1 MKELIFTLILA
12 VVACLLLVVLIYI
25 NHLEKYKKSA
35 YAKLVRLS
43 EEYFQ
48 KITLKDNLYLEKIDL
63 HGSNIDISLKS
74 KGDEDPLTKLKV
86 KKGYRFFKEKV
97 IYFFNDNIKEK
108 VNIVKIDEKDYFEIN
123 DKIKSINILA
133 TFESKNNLL
142 VRYNVKK
149 NSQGYSLEIDNSE
162 VEVNEKE

>member
-1 MKELIFTLILA
+1 MKELVWTIILA
-12 VVACLLLVVLIYI
+12 LIACLLLGVLIYI
-25 NHLEKYKKSA
+25 NHLEKYKKSE
-35 YAKLVRLS
+35 YNNLLKLS

-48 KITLKDNLYLEKIDL
+48 KLTLKDNLYLEKIDL

-74 KGDEDPLTKLKV
+74 KGDEDPLTKLKI

-108 VNIVKIDEKDYFEIN
+108 VNIVKIEEKEYFEIN
-123 DKIKSINILA
+123 DKIKTINILT
-133 TFESKNNLL
+133 TFENKNNLL

-149 NSQGYSLEIDNSE
+149 NSQGYSLEIDNSG
-162 VEVNEKE
+162 VEVNEEE